1 MADQNRGN
9 GSRGGVRRP
18 TIKLLALVAV
28 FALSVA
34 SLPPSVEAGKHKKP
48 GRWIAAGVRLRLYRL
63 DAPNKV
69 RVLTIDA
76 SAKPTVDT
84 VLARNELPGSERVSS
99 MARRT
104 NAVAAINGDYS
115 RPSGRPVF
123 TFARDG
129 RLDQNASTVP
139 ETGEQLYG
147 RNFAVDQNKS
157 SVFMTHPKTRSWIW
171 VPAPEGGTSYVVDRM
186 NDRSVQGHAASQI
199 RAFTSVGGAE
209 EKPPHGGCY
218 ARLRAKQVPRPVN
231 PTHAPLKRGSSIAPA
246 GIEQKYVVGKRA
258 CRYER
263 VSPNGGI
270 TLYTPRHGTYAD
282 TLRSLSV
289 GSTIVFGW
297 SLGWPEVF
305 DTVGGNPT
313 LIENGAVQKQS
324 IYGTG
329 SFVSGRHPRT
339 AVAYNERTSKLFFVT
354 VDGRRPKYSRGMTLA
369 GLTHFLR
376 SRLGATDA
384 LNLDGGGSTTMVV
397 GGKIRGR
404 PSDGEERGV
413 SSALV
418 VLAGQDPGERRAGTS
433 QSVQS
438 SGPVTQGAFGTDSV
452 GGDDFFH
459 DAMAQDPA
467 SVGGLAV
474 WLEQQGH
481 ELPRFLERTAEEF
494 RATHGP
500 ATD

>member
-1 MADQNRGN
+1 M
-9 GSRGGVRRP
+9 
-18 TIKLLALVAV
+18 LLALVAV

-34 SLPPSVEAGKHKKP
+34 SLPPSVDAGLTRKH
-48 GRWIAAGVRLRLYRL
+48 GRWVAPGVRLRLYRL

-84 VLARNELPGSERVSS
+84 VLAKNELPGRETVRS

-129 RLDQNASTVP
+129 RLDQTA
-139 ETGEQLYG
+139 ELYG
-147 RNFAVDQNKS
+147 RNFAIDRSKS
-157 SVFMTHPKTRSWIW
+157 SVFMSHPKTRSWVW
-171 VPAPEGGTSYVVDRM
+171 VPAPEGGSSYRIDRM
-186 NDRSVQGHAASQI
+186 NDRSVQGHAVSQI
-199 RAFTSVGGAE
+199 RAFTSVGGWE
-209 EKPPHGGCY
+209 ERPPLGGCY
-218 ARLRAKQVPRPVN
+218 VRLRAKQAPRNVS
-231 PTHAPLKRGSSIAPA
+231 PTRAPLKRGTPIVAA
-246 GIEQKYVVGKRA
+246 GVEQRHVVEKRM
-258 CRYER
+258 CRYQR
-263 VSPNGGI
+263 VPPKGGI

-282 TLRSLSV
+282 ALRSMSV
-289 GSTIVFGW
+289 GSTVVFGW

-324 IYGTG
+324 IYGAD

-339 AVAYNERTSKLFFVT
+339 AVAYNKRTNKLFFVT
-354 VDGRRPKYSRGMTLA
+354 VDGRQPKYSRGMTLA
-369 GLTHFLR
+369 GLTSFLR

-384 LNLDGGGSTTMVV
+384 LNIDGGGSTTMVV
-397 GGKIRGR
+397 NGNIKGR
-404 PSDGEERGV
+404 PSDGEERAV

-418 VLAGQDPGERRAGTS
+418 VLNGDDPGEPLDAGTS
-433 QSVQS
+433 QSAQS
-438 SGPVTQGAFGTDSV
+438 FAPLPSLPTDETSY
-452 GGDDFFH
+452 

-481 ELPRFLERTAEEF
+481 DLPRFLERTAEEF